1 MQTTQRLLATD
12 GWYGIQN
19 TAQATE
25 FSVAFFTLPVLV
37 MVLHRKKQPS
47 GVVCLLKIKSSLL
60 AVPMLFSQECL

>member
-19 TAQATE
+19 MAQATA
-25 FSVAFFTLPVLV
+25 SFTLPVLV
-37 MVLHRKKQPS
+37 MVLHRKKQSS

-60 AVPMLFSQECL
+60 AVPMLFSLECL